1 MAGISGLISGCPCA
15 HMPNQSIIHCC
26 IATWEAYRMS
36 APAQY
41 CLGRTQSP
49 YALSGNKHLWWIL
62 KLAMKNL
69 KPVKIFASRGKSQ
82 DDITSAF
89 RDYLDGYFNSFDY
102 HPTCT
107 RHIFSRNDAFALWSD
122 FLKISD
128 DLSFA
133 AGSMISSPE
142 RFMNLESLASD
153 ELAARKRKA
162 AARAAE
168 ILTEQFS
175 GPTVPDRSQDST

>member
-1 MAGISGLISGCPCA
+1 MAVFAQTCSGR
-15 HMPNQSIIHCC
+15 
-26 IATWEAYRMS
+26 ER
-36 APAQY
+36 
-41 CLGRTQSP
+41 SP
-49 YALSGNKHLWWIL
+49 YVLSENKHVGWML
-62 KLAMKNL
+62 KLAMDSLKAIKNL
-69 KPVKIFASRGKSQ
+69 SPKEKSPDEFSSAS
-82 DDITSAF
+82 
-89 RDYLDGYFNSFDY
+89 RDYLDGYFLSLDY
-102 HPTCT
+102 YPVCT